1 MGLRWLSYSRG
12 WAGGNEQF
20 CACTS
25 QYFKASGSFHSP
37 SHTHTHI
44 SWLCGTFS
52 HSASAFKDRQTH
64 THYNNT
70 ISQFPLPLVPAYIT
84 WLTHCCFVMPPL
96 PSLNALFFQCI
107 NQIPRWRSKLFI
119 SFDGC
124 SSLIAMSSS
133 CFATH
138 NWIKGLLIFSLHL
151 NKSENDFSFWESL
164 QCQHVFKDSSQNL
177 VSCLAVYSLYRKH
190 PSQNSNHLECSM

>member
-1 MGLRWLSYSRG
+1 MS
-12 WAGGNEQF
+12 
-20 CACTS
+20 
-25 QYFKASGSFHSP
+25 SP
-37 SHTHTHI
+37 VLALVNISKLQVVFTPLLTHTHTHI
-44 SWLCGTFS
+44 LALWDFFTLCLCIQ
-52 HSASAFKDRQTH
+52 RQTDSH

-84 WLTHCCFVMPPL
+84 WLTHCCFVLPPL
-96 PSLNALFFQCI
+96 PSLNALLFQCI

-177 VSCLAVYSLYRKH
+177 VSCLAVYGLYRKH
-190 PSQNSNHLECSM
+190 PSQNSNNLECSM